1 MSTRRKKYSRQA
13 KNKAERYG
21 TSDSDTPVQ
30 DTEHQQ
36 TMRII
41 TRLSQKYLTTR
52 ATPGSTSQSSAFT
65 ETEEEYY
72 GDEENSPDTTGQSD
86 GSITFPQP
94 HDAYDFDSNEGL
106 SNPRLILSPVK
117 AGQLS
122 VSCKQTKQNR
132 KAPFTFQKAGS
143 VKETTAKN
151 KHKNS

>member
-65 ETEEEYY
+65 NY
-72 GDEENSPDTTGQSD
+72 QK
-86 GSITFPQP
+86 
-94 HDAYDFDSNEGL
+94 L
-106 SNPRLILSPVK
+106 PVK
-117 AGQLS
+117 STSPRKPKRCLRRQFSGQ
-122 VSCKQTKQNR
+122 KK
-132 KAPFTFQKAGS
+132 
-143 VKETTAKN
+143 
-151 KHKNS
+151 

>member
-65 ETEEEYY
+65 
-72 GDEENSPDTTGQSD
+72 
-86 GSITFPQP
+86 
-94 HDAYDFDSNEGL
+94 
-106 SNPRLILSPVK
+106 